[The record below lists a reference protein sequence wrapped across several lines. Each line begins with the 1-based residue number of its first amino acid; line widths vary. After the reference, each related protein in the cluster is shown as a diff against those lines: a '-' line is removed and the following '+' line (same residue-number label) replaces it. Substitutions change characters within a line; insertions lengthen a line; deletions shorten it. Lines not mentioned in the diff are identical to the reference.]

1 MTCLKGSE
9 FENTV
14 LQVGWALFKLKQS
27 EAILGLYVWCRDIIG
42 IKFMYLKAL
51 ADQASGK

>member
-1 MTCLKGSE
+1 MIIFKGSE

-42 IKFMYLKAL
+42 LKFTYLKGL